1 MQRSEKKILNVDEF
15 DYSILKKFKPIPRPR
30 GNPHGTKPYKYYP
43 LVCGFDIETTRLK
56 EIEQAVMYIWQFQ
69 LDLEVTVTGR
79 TWVQFFEFL
88 KTLRQNMRKNT
99 CIVIYVHNLS
109 YEFQFLKGMYEF
121 QTEEVFATGPR
132 QVLKCTMWD
141 CFEFRDNYLHTNMSL
156 AEYTHKMGV
165 PDAKLKDFD
174 YNKRRFSWT
183 ELSDDEMA
191 YCVNDVLGMV
201 EALKIE
207 MALDHDT
214 LYTIPLTSTGYVRRD
229 CKRAMEG
236 FNHKQLLAMLPDV
249 DCYMALREA
258 FRGGNT
264 HASRWYA
271 RDILTDV
278 KSTDRSSSYPD
289 VMVNCLFPMKEFFHA
304 GEVTAEELKELI
316 WTRHKAVLMRVAFF
330 NIREHDKYIGCPYLS
345 RDKCRN
351 IQNGKFDNGRILSA
365 DYLETTMTDID
376 FRIMIQMYDWDSLNA
391 FDVWHTRYAKLPQML
406 IDVVNHYYKLKTELK
421 GDPDNELY
429 YMKAKNKLNSLYGM
443 SAQDPV
449 KDSIDFID
457 GDFIPQNKS
466 VDELLRKSRRRAFL
480 NYAWGVWVTAWARYR
495 LHEGIMAAGHN
506 FVYCD
511 TDSVKYIGDID
522 LTAFN
527 QARIE
532 DSKKNGAYAVDSK
545 GVTHYMGVF
554 EPEGQYEKFST
565 MGAKKYCYV
574 EDGQLHITIAGVNKS
589 KGAEELEQIE
599 NFKEG
604 FVFRKAGGTESL
616 YNDHVDFDYDVE
628 GHTVR
633 ITDNVVIRDSEYTL
647 GLTEEYLRILEG
659 CAEIKYSDHDMP
671 GLYTTK
677 RLYDDACTS
686 SEE

>member
-1 MQRSEKKILNVDEF
+1 MATIKVQDF
-15 DYSILKKFKPIPRPR
+15 DYSILKKYKPIPRPR
-30 GNPHGTKPYKYYP
+30 GNPHGTKAYRYYP
-43 LVCGFDIETTRLK
+43 LVCGFDIETTRIR

-69 LDLEVTVTGR
+69 LDLECTVIGR
-79 TWVQFFEFL
+79 TWIEFFEFL
-88 KTLRQNMRKNT
+88 KQLRQHMRRNT

-165 PDAKLKDFD
+165 PDAKLADFD
-174 YNKRRFSWT
+174 YNKQRFSWT
-183 ELSDDEMA
+183 ELSDDELA

-207 MALDHDT
+207 MALDHDD
-214 LYTIPLTSTGYVRRD
+214 LYSIPLTSTGYVRRD

-236 FNHKQLLAMLPDV
+236 FNHKQLLAMLPDI
-249 DCYMALREA
+249 DCYLALREA

-264 HASRWYA
+264 HASRWFA
-271 RDILTDV
+271 GDIITDV
-278 KSTDRSSSYPD
+278 KSVDRSSSYPD
-289 VMVNCLFPMKEFFHA
+289 VMVNCLFPMKAFFHE
-304 GEVTAEELKELI
+304 GPVTPERLKQLI
-316 WTRHKAVLMRVAFF
+316 WVRKKAVLLRIAFF

-351 IQNGKFDNGRILSA
+351 ILNGKFDNGRIISA
-365 DYLETTMTDID
+365 DYLETCVTDVDMMVIKD
-376 FRIMIQMYDWDSLNA
+376 IYDWDAFNA
-391 FDVWHTRYAKLPQML
+391 YDVWHATYGKLPQML

-421 GDPDNELY
+421 GDKDSELY

-443 SAQDPV
+443 TAQDPV
-449 KDSIDFID
+449 KDSIDFIN
-457 GDFIPQNKS
+457 GQFVPQNKS

-480 NYAWGVWVTAWARYR
+480 NYAWSVWTTSWARFR
-495 LHEGIMAAGHN
+495 LHQGIMAAGHN

-522 LTAFN
+522 LEAFN
-527 QARIE
+527 AARIA

-545 GVTHYMGVF
+545 GITHYMGVF
-554 EPEGQYEKFST
+554 EPEGHYEKFAT
-565 MGAKKYCYV
+565 LGAKKYVYQ
-574 EDGQLHITIAGVNKS
+574 EDGKLHITIAGVNK
-589 KGAEELEQIE
+589 KQGAEELEKIE

-604 FVFRKAGGTESL
+604 FIFRKAGGTESV
-616 YNDHVDFDYDVE
+616 YNDLIDMDYVID

-647 GLTEEYLRILEG
+647 GITEEYFKILEG
-659 CAEIKYSDHDMP
+659 CAEIKYSDHDIP
-671 GLYTTK
+671 GIYENK
-677 RLYDDACTS
+677 RLYDDLQS